1 MLWENHIS
9 LQLDSVPE
17 VTNYNKRPN
26 DKYAWID
33 TVGWNDS
40 EFEDDET
47 FKDILRF
54 IDDNYMTSIKA
65 VIWNVHPNVRCDAV
79 LTRDYFWSGYCLNPM
94 QTIFAWD
101 FHS

>member
-1 MLWENHIS
+1 MCMRVLIFVTEICKCCGKIS
-9 LQLDSVPE
+9 LQLYSIPE
-17 VTNYNKRPN
+17 VINSNKRPN

-33 TVGWNDS
+33 TVGWNDA

-54 IDDNYMTSIKA
+54 IDDNYMTSVKA

-79 LTRDYFWSGYCLNPM
+79 LTRDYF
-94 QTIFAWD
+94 
-101 FHS
+101 